1 MVNVSEQFTFEN
13 IIVPVLVAIAT
24 TLIVEYFAKPKLE
37 ARKARLIRDREQ
49 LDKIVF
55 DFQHIALS
63 VGAIPDYDLLKK
75 NKILQRHY
83 EIMLEE
89 AKSGLYQ
96 LLKDLSK
103 LSTRF
108 VMNHKEHMNK
118 TSLYIG
124 YLLSQVELI
133 QESDKKWGKPAEQN
147 LKMLK
152 EDASKMELFDK
163 YFLVYPYLIDS
174 QEKWYRR
181 RFWQFFT
188 QKFNSNQIDEY
199 FQLIGVSKE

>member
-1 MVNVSEQFTFEN
+1 MN
-13 IIVPVLVAIAT
+13 IDTTIWKSLVLPIVAAVVT
-24 TLIVEYFAKPKLE
+24 TLLIELFAKPKLE

-55 DFQHIALS
+55 DFQHVSTSI
-63 VGAIPDYDLLKK
+63 GAMSNFHTIKT
-75 NKILQRHY
+75 NHILRRHY
-83 EIMLEE
+83 TIMLEE
-89 AKSGLYQ
+89 ARTGLYQ
-96 LLKDLSK
+96 LLRDLSK

-108 VMNHKEHMNK
+108 VVNHEQHVNK
-118 TSLYIG
+118 TALYVG

-133 QESDKKWGKPAEQN
+133 QEFNEKWKKLSEQDIT
-147 LKMLK
+147 KLK
-152 EDASKMELFDK
+152 EDAEKMELFDK

-188 QKFNSNQIDEY
+188 QKTNNNEIDVY
-199 FQLIGVSKE
+199 FRKIGVKK

>member
-1 MVNVSEQFTFEN
+1 MVNVDTVLWKSLILP
-13 IIVPVLVAIAT
+13 IIAAVVT
-24 TLIVEYFAKPKLE
+24 TLFIELFAKPKLE

-55 DFQHIALS
+55 DFQH
-63 VGAIPDYDLLKK
+63 VGASIGAISDFSTIKQ
-75 NKILQRHY
+75 NQILRRHY
-83 EIMLEE
+83 TIMLEE
-89 AKSGLYQ
+89 ARSGLYQ
-96 LLKDLSK
+96 LLRDLSK

-108 VMNHKEHMNK
+108 VVNHRDHVNK
-118 TSLYIG
+118 TALYIG

-133 QESDKKWGKPAEQN
+133 QEFNEKWKKLSEQDIN
-147 LKMLK
+147 RLK

-181 RFWQFFT
+181 RFWQLFT
-188 QKFNSNQIDEY
+188 QKENNQEIDSY
-199 FQLIGVSKE
+199 FKKIGVKK

>member
-1 MVNVSEQFTFEN
+1 MTLNLDT
-13 IIVPVLVAIAT
+13 IVWKSLILPIAAAIVT
-24 TLIVEYFAKPKLE
+24 TLLVELFAKPKLE

-55 DFQHIALS
+55 DFQHIGAS
-63 VGAIPDYDLLKK
+63 IGAISNFSTMKK
-75 NKILQRHY
+75 DKILRRHY
-83 EIMLEE
+83 TIMLEE
-89 AKSGLYQ
+89 ARSGLYQ
-96 LLKDLSK
+96 LLRDLSK

-108 VMNHKEHMNK
+108 VVNHRDHVNK
-118 TSLYIG
+118 TALYVG

-133 QESDKKWGKPAEQN
+133 QEFNGKYKELSEEDIDK
-147 LKMLK
+147 LKD
-152 EDASKMELFDK
+152 DADKMELFDK

-188 QKFNSNQIDEY
+188 QKSNNQEIDSY
-199 FQLIGVSKE
+199 FEKIGVNK